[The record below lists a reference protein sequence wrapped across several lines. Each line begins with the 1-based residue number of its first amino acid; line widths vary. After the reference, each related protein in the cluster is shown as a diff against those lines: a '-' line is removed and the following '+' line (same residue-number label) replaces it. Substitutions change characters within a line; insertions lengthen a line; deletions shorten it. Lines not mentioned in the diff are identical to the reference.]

1 MLILLFTLLAG
12 KSDSTVTIPDS
23 LQLNYQQKQG
33 YFEDNG
39 YLEDY
44 EDEWLGLD
52 KFHHFSYSLGTTAL
66 IFHVYHCQLNN
77 PTPGAQMLSISTTAL
92 FGISKELYDKFCK
105 KTLFSY
111 KDLTFDVLGITTAVL
126 FFAH

>member
-12 KSDSTVTIPDS
+12 KSDSTLSEPVVVDS
-23 LQLNYQQKQG
+23 FYLACQKTG
-33 YFEDNG
+33 L
-39 YLEDY
+39 LEPY
-44 EDEWLGLD
+44 EDEWFAID
-52 KFHHFSYSLGTTAL
+52 KFHHFAYSLGTTAL

-92 FGISKELYDKFCK
+92 FGIGKEVYDKFYK

-111 KDLTFDVLGITTAVL
+111 KDLTFDILGITTAVL
-126 FFAH
+126 FFTH

>member
-1 MLILLFTLLAG
+1 MLILLFTLLVE
-12 KSDSTVTIPDS
+12 KPDSTLSEPVVVDS
-23 LQLNYQQKQG
+23 FYLTCQKTG
-33 YFEDNG
+33 L
-39 YLEDY
+39 LEQY
-44 EDEWLGLD
+44 EDEWFTID
-52 KFHHFSYSLGTTAL
+52 KFHHFSYSFGATAL

-92 FGISKELYDKFCK
+92 FGIGKEVYDKFCK

-126 FFAH
+126 LFAH